1 MAKKKTKKKAKKK
14 SPSKAYFTFERTIER
29 SLNLIVLQ
37 KPTERI
43 IIAHKTTSQVD
54 SSDLLRAALVLGVAA
69 MDSYFTDIFAE
80 RFVPYLKK
88 KGPNQAM
95 VDLLQEAGLGVET
108 ALKIMIMRRP
118 YRRIRTL
125 VEDHLEKKTTQET
138 NKIDKLFLVFALK
151 NFTEHIARLK
161 KRRTLL
167 RSVTNAVKRRNKI
180 VHGGDINSR
189 GKLNPITTEDAKH
202 KLNDIVLV
210 VAGAD
215 EILQSQL

>member
-1 MAKKKTKKKAKKK
+1 MAARKKTQNKA
-14 SPSKAYFTFERTIER
+14 PSKAYFTFERTIER

-88 KGPNQAM
+88 KGPNKEM
-95 VDLLQEAGLGVET
+95 VILLEEAGLGVEM
-108 ALKIMIMRRP
+108 ALEIITMRRP

-125 VEDHLEKKTTQET
+125 VEDYLEKKVTQ
-138 NKIDKLFLVFALK
+138 KLFVIDDLFLVFSLK
-151 NFTEHIARLK
+151 DFTQNIARLK
-161 KRRTLL
+161 GRKTLL
-167 RSVTNAVKRRNKI
+167 RSVTNAVKRRHKI
-180 VHGGDINSR
+180 AHEGDINSR
-189 GKLNPITTEDAKH
+189 GKLNRITVKDVKH
-202 KLNDIVLV
+202 KLTDIVLF

-215 EILQSQL
+215 EILQSQLQ